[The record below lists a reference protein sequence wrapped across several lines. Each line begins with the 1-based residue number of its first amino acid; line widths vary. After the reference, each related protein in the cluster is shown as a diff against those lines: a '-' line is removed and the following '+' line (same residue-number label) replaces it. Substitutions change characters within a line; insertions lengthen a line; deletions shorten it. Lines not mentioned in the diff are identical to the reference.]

1 MTTPG
6 TTGPGA
12 TDRGTTPGTT
22 GGPTLDVLVAD
33 DERPVLD
40 ELAAMLGRDPHVR
53 SVRTASTGSE
63 ALRVLAE
70 ERLDAAF
77 LDIHMPGLSGLDL
90 ARALSRFVHR
100 PAVVLVTADEAR
112 ALEAFDLEVVD
123 YVLKPVRRERLARAV
138 ERVVARVEAGR
149 PAPPAEPPSDRPP
162 ADDDGRRPP
171 GDAGER
177 PPAGDTTPDDE
188 ALAVTVGQTT
198 RVVRRSAVR
207 WVQAQGDYSR
217 LVTDADS
224 YLVREPITDLEE
236 RWAEAGFLRVHRSY
250 LVQRGA
256 VTAARFGGPRPVLV
270 VAGQEV
276 PVSRRM
282 LPAVR
287 DAFLRPRRRPS

>member
-1 MTTPG
+1 M
-6 TTGPGA
+6 TGPG
-12 TDRGTTPGTT
+12 TPAPAAA
-22 GGPTLDVLVAD
+22 GPPVQPVLDVLVAD

-40 ELAAMLGRDPHVR
+40 DLARLLGADPHVR

-70 ERLDAAF
+70 EPLDAAF

-90 ARALSRFVHR
+90 ARALSRFSPR

-112 ALEAFDLEVVD
+112 ALEAFDLDVVD
-123 YVLKPVRRERLARAV
+123 YVLKPVRSARLARAV
-138 ERVVARVEAGR
+138 ERVVARAETRAEARAETRAEAGEAPR
-149 PAPPAEPPSDRPP
+149 PAGGRAGTPAPE
-162 ADDDGRRPP
+162 
-171 GDAGER
+171 
-177 PPAGDTTPDDE
+177 DE
-188 ALAVTVGQTT
+188 VLAVTVGQTT

-217 LVTDADS
+217 LVTDTDS
-224 YLVREPITDLEE
+224 YLVREPLTDLAG
-236 RWAEAGFLRVHRSY
+236 RWAAAGFLRVHRSY
-250 LVQRGA
+250 LVHREA

-287 DAFLRPRRRPS
+287 EELLGPHRRPS

>member
-1 MTTPG
+1 MTAPPG
-6 TTGPGA
+6 TT
-12 TDRGTTPGTT
+12 D
-22 GGPTLDVLVAD
+22 GPTLDVLVAD

-40 ELAAMLGRDPHVR
+40 DLARLLGADPHVR
-53 SVRTASTGSE
+53 SVRTAATGSE

-90 ARALSRFVHR
+90 ARALSRFAHR

-138 ERVVARVEAGR
+138 ERVVARVEAER
-149 PAPPAEPPSDRPP
+149 PAPPAAPSSDRPP
-162 ADDDGRRPP
+162 APDEGRRAPAE
-171 GDAGER
+171 GGRR
-177 PPAGDTTPDDE
+177 PPAGDATPGDE
-188 ALAVTVGQTT
+188 TLAVTVGQTT
-198 RVVRRSAVR
+198 RVVRRSTVR

-217 LVTDADS
+217 LVTDTDS

-236 RWAEAGFLRVHRSY
+236 RWAGAGFLRVHRSY

-270 VAGQEV
+270 VAGHEV

-287 DAFLRPRRRPS
+287 DALLRPHRRPS